1 MQSWPGLVSVRPR
14 AWGQHQPVW
23 LTLDD
28 RDDME
33 KLRSERAF
41 DEKEHPFSN
50 GASNGEIHGAVNGN
64 HAAGVQNRPT
74 EPE

>member
-1 MQSWPGLVSVRPR
+1 
-14 AWGQHQPVW
+14 
-23 LTLDD
+23 
-28 RDDME
+28 ME

-50 GASNGEIHGAVNGN
+50 GASNGATHGATNEN
-64 HAAGVQNRPT
+64 HPAGVQNRST